1 MKTGVAKTLS
11 TTRRAP
17 TACASSATAPMSI
30 TSSVG
35 FEIDSRKAALVSG
48 RKAARHWS
56 RSVPSTK
63 RHLDAEA
70 RQQRLDDVEA
80 RSEQRARR
88 DDVVAGPE
96 LAEQRAVHRR
106 HAGRGGEGV
115 LGAFERRHPLLEH
128 PHRRVAV
135 AGVDELVGAGGDEA
149 RLGGRR
155 VGVDEA
161 LGQEDRLGGLAILA
175 AAGAAVHHPRPRA
188 PVFAHP
194 PRRPRPV
201 PSLDPRLPAPGSGG
215 LSEAAGGGQCA
226 ARCCHQPVIAP
237 PSGINSLL
245 LYLAEW

>member
-11 TTRRAP
+11 TTSRAP
-17 TACASSATAPMSI
+17 TACASSATAPMSM

-35 FEIDSRKAALVSG
+35 FEIDSRKASPGVRAEGGAPLVEVG
-48 RKAARHWS
+48 AVDERD
-56 RSVPSTK
+56 
-63 RHLDAEA
+63 LDAEA

-80 RSEQRARR
+80 RAEQRARR
-88 DDVVAGPE
+88 DHVVAGPE
-96 LAEQRAVHRR
+96 LAEHRAVHRR

-115 LGAFERRHPLLEH
+115 LGAFQRRHPLLEH
-128 PHRRVAV
+128 AHRRVAV

-161 LGQEDRLGGLAILA
+161 LRQEDRLGGLAVLA

-188 PVFAHP
+188 PVCAHP

-226 ARCCHQPVIAP
+226 ARCGHQPVIAP